1 MGILDKFFGKKKT
14 EATRNTSVAK
24 GLDIQSDAQRDA
36 SRAKMEG
43 ELDASRAS
51 RAADQA
57 AKDKS

>member
-1 MGILDKFFGKKKT
+1 MGILDKLFGKKKPA
-14 EATRNTSVAK
+14 ETRNTNVAK
-24 GLDIQSDAQRDA
+24 GLDVQSDAQRDA

-57 AKDKS
+57 AKDNS